1 MIGKQIAIM
10 FIIMLLGGFCGY
22 KGVISRTGL
31 KQLSTVELHIVNPL
45 LIFMSYQTE
54 LNSKLLGGL
63 AWAFALSAL
72 SFAAA
77 ILFTTL
83 VIPKKR
89 KDFDIERFASVYS
102 NCGFIG
108 IPLINGI
115 YGQEGVLYLTAY
127 ITLFNLL
134 VWTHGY
140 MVMKGEKDFSAFL
153 SALKNPSV
161 IAVILGLTFY
171 LTNIRLPEIP
181 ASSLELVSSMNTPLA
196 MLIAGATASQT
207 NFLKAMK
214 NSGIYIVSGL
224 KLIAVPAIC
233 YGLMCLTHAPE
244 LVVITLTIAA
254 GCPVATTGTMFAVL
268 FDKKPERCSEFFAVT
283 TLLSGITLPLLTAV
297 CVKLF

>member
-1 MIGKQIAIM
+1 M
-10 FIIMLLGGFCGY
+10 FIIMLLGGACGFRGLIT
-22 KGVISRTGL
+22 KSGL
-31 KQLSTVELHIVNPL
+31 KQLSAVELHIVNPL
-45 LIFMSYQTE
+45 LIFMSYQTD

-63 AWAFALSAL
+63 AWAFLLSAI

-77 ILFTTL
+77 ILLATF
-83 VIPKKR
+83 VIPKR
-89 KDFDIERFASVYS
+89 RPDFDIERFASIYS

-140 MVMKGEKDFSAFL
+140 MVMKGTRDFSAFL

-161 IAVILGLTFY
+161 IAVVIGLIFY
-171 LTNIRLPEIP
+171 LTNIRLPSVP
-181 ASSLELVSSMNTPLA
+181 ASSLELVASMNTPLA

-214 NSGIYIVSGL
+214 NSGIYLVSGM
-224 KLIAVPAIC
+224 KLIAVPAVC
-233 YGLMCLTHAPE
+233 YALMRLTPAPE
-244 LVVITLTIAA
+244 LVIMTLTIAA

-268 FDKKPERCSEFFAVT
+268 FDKKPERCSEYFAVT
-283 TLLSGITLPLLTAV
+283 TVLSGLTLPLLTAV